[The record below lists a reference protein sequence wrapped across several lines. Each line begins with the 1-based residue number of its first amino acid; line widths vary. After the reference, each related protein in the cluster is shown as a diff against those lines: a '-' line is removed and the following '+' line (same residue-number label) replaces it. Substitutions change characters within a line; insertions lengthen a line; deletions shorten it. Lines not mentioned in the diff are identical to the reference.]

1 MPATPFRNLDL
12 KAMAQARNTFSNRR
26 TRSALTLLELL
37 VVVAIMSILLGILVT
52 TLGKVRE
59 SARSV
64 LCKNKLQGVAQSFQL
79 FADDY
84 GHPDRGRESAKL
96 GANQFR
102 LEDFQDSL
110 YETEEFFKLPPGQ
123 FGTIPL
129 DARKQPLICPDGPKG
144 LARDSSFQP
153 AEDTITPLSSVSIG
167 FNMRLHRA
175 SVKVAIGPTQIDVLR
190 DVTLTARVLEHPWT
204 PLAFDV
210 DGAIAQ
216 ARPQPLVPFYSAPSV
231 EPDGMYANDAFWFP
245 AKRHSGMVHAA
256 FIGGH
261 VWSAREPR
269 MAPDWNWSYQPPP
282 DK

>member
-1 MPATPFRNLDL
+1 MMATSRE
-12 KAMAQARNTFSNRR
+12 TSNRR
-26 TRSALTLLELL
+26 FIRSALTLVELL
-37 VVVAIMSILLGILVT
+37 VVVAIMSILLSILLA

-64 LCKNKLQGVAQSFQL
+64 LCKNKLQGVSQSFQL
-79 FADDY
+79 FAEDY
-84 GHPDRGRESAKL
+84 GHVDRGRESEKL
-96 GANQFR
+96 GAHQFR

-110 YETEEFFKLPPGQ
+110 YGTEEFFKQPSGQ

-129 DARKQPLICPDGPKG
+129 DARKQPLICPAGPKG

-153 AEDTITPLSSVSIG
+153 AEDTITPLSSVSVG
-167 FNMRLHRA
+167 FNMRLHKA
-175 SVKVAIGPTQIDVLR
+175 NVKIAIGPSQINVLR
-190 DVTLTARVLEHPWT
+190 DVTLTPRILEHPWT

-210 DGAIAQ
+210 DGADAQ
-216 ARPQPLVPFYSAPSV
+216 ARPQPLVPFYSAPSI
-231 EPDGMYANDAFWFP
+231 DSGDLYANSAFWFP

-261 VWSAREPR
+261 VWSSRDPK

-282 DK
+282 DE